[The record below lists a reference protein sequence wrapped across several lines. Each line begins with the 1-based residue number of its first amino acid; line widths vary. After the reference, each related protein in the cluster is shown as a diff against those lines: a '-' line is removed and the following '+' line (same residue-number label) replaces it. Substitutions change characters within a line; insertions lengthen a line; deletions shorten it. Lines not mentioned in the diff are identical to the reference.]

1 MAEER
6 NPKDPEDAEEKVD
19 DLDVS
24 EEESEDVKGGLSL
37 NFSKIEYQQ
46 KVSPTFNTSIDQ
58 NLQKF

>member
-6 NPKDPEDAEEKVD
+6 NPKDPEDAEEKVE

-24 EEESEDVKGGLSL
+24 EEESEDVKGGL

-46 KVSPTFNTSIDQ
+46 KVSPTLNTSIDQ
-58 NLQKF
+58 NFQKF

>member
-6 NPKDPEDAEEKVD
+6 NPKDPEDVEEKVE

-24 EEESEDVKGGLSL
+24 EEESEDVKGGL
-37 NFSKIEYQQ
+37 NFSKIEFQQ

>member
-6 NPKDPEDAEEKVD
+6 NPKDPEDVEEKVE

-24 EEESEDVKGGLSL
+24 EEESEDVKGGL
-37 NFSKIEYQQ
+37 NFSKIEFQQ

-58 NLQKF
+58 NFQKF